1 MSDEAIEIEV
11 RRLLA
16 VEHFDERARERLRA
30 LGDEALEVL
39 KRLATGPVRGEHRP
53 LKSRAII
60 ALADWDELD
69 VIDTLADVL
78 DDRDVDSRI
87 RASRTL
93 GTIGGPAAEQCLAT
107 YAETAPTDIELA
119 SVARVLA
126 RSGGPIATR
135 ALRDIRARTESP
147 SVLAEID
154 PGVDPGVDTVS
165 RDDGASRR

>member
-1 MSDEAIEIEV
+1 MTDDAIEAEV
-11 RRLLA
+11 RRLLS

-30 LGDEALEVL
+30 QGNEALEVL

-60 ALADWDELD
+60 ALADWDEAD
-69 VIDTLADVL
+69 VIDTLTDVL

-93 GTIGGPAAEQCLAT
+93 GTIGGPVAEQRLAT

-126 RSGGPIATR
+126 RSGGSIATR
-135 ALRDIRARTESP
+135 ALSDIRARTESP
-147 SVLAEID
+147 SVLAE
-154 PGVDPGVDTVS
+154 VDPDFDAVS
-165 RDDGASRR
+165 SDDASRR

>member
-1 MSDEAIEIEV
+1 MTDEAIEIEV
-11 RRLLA
+11 RRLLS

-30 LGDEALEVL
+30 LGDDALEVL
-39 KRLATGPVRGEHRP
+39 KGLATGPVRGEHRP

-60 ALADWDELD
+60 ALADWDDAD

-78 DDRDVDSRI
+78 DDRDLDSRI

-93 GTIGGPAAEQCLAT
+93 GAIGGPAAEQCLAT

-126 RSGGPIATR
+126 RSGGPIAAR
-135 ALRDIRARTESP
+135 ALRDIRERTESP
-147 SVLAEID
+147 SVLAEFE
-154 PGVDPGVDTVS
+154 PGVDAVS